1 MYGSFQLVSHASHR
15 LSRPLLHH
23 LGHEQLDICQ
33 TTAQPLQCRFLCLHQ
48 RIDGRLQSSFI
59 HSPKTKFIY
68 CCRICFQGD
77 IASASGSFLYLWN
90 INGEKLASIN
100 TMPSTRNHV
109 ILSIC
114 MSQVNE
120 WDQNNVIMTGGT
132 DGVIRVKTIR
142 S

>member
-1 MYGSFQLVSHASHR
+1 MKY
-15 LSRPLLHH
+15 
-23 LGHEQLDICQ
+23 
-33 TTAQPLQCRFLCLHQ
+33 FL
-48 RIDGRLQSSFI
+48 
-59 HSPKTKFIY
+59 K
-68 CCRICFQGD
+68 GD

-132 DGVIRVKTIR
+132 DGVIRVNPIHHFFFHCLFSNNRVLIFQDVEFRLCTKPR
-142 S
+142 SIP